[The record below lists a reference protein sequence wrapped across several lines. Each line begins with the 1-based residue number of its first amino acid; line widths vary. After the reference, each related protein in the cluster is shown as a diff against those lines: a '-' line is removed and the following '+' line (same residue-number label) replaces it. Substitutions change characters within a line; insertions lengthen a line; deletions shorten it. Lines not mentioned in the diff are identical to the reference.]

1 MKLIPTEVI
10 WFDGKLVPWH
20 EAQIHVLSH
29 TLHYGGGVF
38 EGLRAYNTPRGPGLV
53 RLADH
58 MTRMLHSC
66 RIIGM
71 ELPYDAQALCN
82 AVIETVS
89 RNGLEEGYIRPIAF
103 RGYGQLGVDPTGT
116 PLSVIIAAWP
126 LGGYFGEAAREKG
139 IRMAVSSWRRMAPDT
154 HPALAKAVGN
164 YLNSQMIKLEARRH
178 GYDDGIALDIDG
190 YISEASGA
198 NIFLVREGEIWTPS
212 IGSSILRGITRAC
225 VIKLARERGINV
237 REERIPR
244 SALYDTDEVFLS
256 GSAAEVTAVVEI
268 DGRKIGDGTFG
279 PVARTLRDAYLD
291 IVRGRVEDRFGWMTI
306 LPPVKKVAAGAPP
319 KVRAPARTAAEKRAQ
334 ARG

>member
-1 MKLIPTEVI
+1 
-10 WFDGKLVPWH
+10 
-20 EAQIHVLSH
+20 
-29 TLHYGGGVF
+29 
-38 EGLRAYNTPRGPGLV
+38 
-53 RLADH
+53 
-58 MTRMLHSC
+58 
-66 RIIGM
+66 
-71 ELPYDAQALCN
+71 
-82 AVIETVS
+82 
-89 RNGLEEGYIRPIAF
+89 
-103 RGYGQLGVDPTGT
+103 
-116 PLSVIIAAWP
+116 
-126 LGGYFGEAAREKG
+126 
-139 IRMAVSSWRRMAPDT
+139 MAPDT

-178 GYDDGIALDIDG
+178 GYDDGIALDVDG

-268 DGRKIGDGTFG
+268 DGRTIGDGTFG

-306 LPPVKKVAAGAPP
+306 LPPVKKVAAGSPP
-319 KVRAPARTAAEKRAQ
+319 KVRAPARGANEKKAQ

>member
-1 MKLIPTEVI
+1 
-10 WFDGKLVPWH
+10 
-20 EAQIHVLSH
+20 
-29 TLHYGGGVF
+29 
-38 EGLRAYNTPRGPGLV
+38 
-53 RLADH
+53 
-58 MTRMLHSC
+58 
-66 RIIGM
+66 
-71 ELPYDAQALCN
+71 
-82 AVIETVS
+82 
-89 RNGLEEGYIRPIAF
+89 
-103 RGYGQLGVDPTGT
+103 
-116 PLSVIIAAWP
+116 VIIAAWP

-178 GYDDGIALDIDG
+178 GYDDGIALDVDG

-256 GSAAEVTAVVEI
+256 GSAARSRPWSRST
-268 DGRKIGDGTFG
+268 GRKIGDGTSDRSR
-279 PVARTLRDAYLD
+279 ARCATP
-291 IVRGRVEDRFGWMTI
+291 TSTSC
-306 LPPVKKVAAGAPP
+306 AAAS
-319 KVRAPARTAAEKRAQ
+319 RTVLA
-334 ARG
+334 G

>member
-10 WFDGKLVPWH
+10 WFDGKLVPWN

-29 TLHYGGGVF
+29 TMHYGGGVF

-53 RLADH
+53 RLSDH
-58 MTRMLHSC
+58 ITRMIHSC

-71 ELPYDAQALCN
+71 DLPYDAQTLCN

-89 RNGLEEGYIRPIAF
+89 RNRLEEGYIRPLAF

-116 PLSVIIAAWP
+116 PLSMIIAVWP

-139 IRMAVSSWRRMAPDT
+139 IRMGVSSWRRMAPDT

-178 GYDDGIALDIDG
+178 GYDDGIALDVDG

-198 NIFLVREGEIWTPS
+198 NLFLVREGEIWTPS

-237 REERIPR
+237 REDRIPR
-244 SALYDTDEVFLS
+244 SALYDADEVFLS

-268 DGRKIGDGTFG
+268 DGRPIGDGRFG

-306 LPPVKKVAAGAPP
+306 LPPVSKTAAAPP
-319 KVRAPARTAAEKRAQ
+319 KVRSGARRS
-334 ARG
+334 